1 MTTFSRRAT
10 LEWEGDVMAGGGHVS
25 GGTGAFAIPVRF
37 PSVAG
42 DPPGKTTPEELL
54 AASHAACYGIG
65 LRSLIS
71 RTGGR
76 AQRVKVEAVITADKS
91 AEGIRIQSSHLSCVV
106 EGLEQIDDVE
116 LADIGR
122 DVADGCTISLA
133 IRESVRITH
142 DIKAVH
148 RR

>member
-1 MTTFSRRAT
+1 EGELMTGN
-10 LEWEGDVMAGGGHVS
+10 GDVR
-25 GGTGAFAIPVRF
+25 GGTGAFAVPVRF

-71 RTGGR
+71 RKGGR
-76 AQRVKVEAVITADKS
+76 AQRIRVEAAITADKG
-91 AEGIRIQSSHLSCVV
+91 AEGIRIQSSHLACRI
-106 EGLEQIDDVE
+106 EGLEQIDS
-116 LADIGR
+116 ADLENIAR
-122 DVADGCTISLA
+122 EVAESCTISVA

-142 DIKAVH
+142 DVRAV
-148 RR
+148 